1 MNKKILISVGVII
14 AGIAGVVAMS
24 AYEAHVINVTAHIE
38 NALYVHPDEILFG
51 TVFPQEYVEKQ
62 FTVELSSSFR
72 AEDRVDDVEYVIKQ
86 KPKCECIFDPIDD
99 VQEFDLYCEGKQYA
113 PVDYAT
119 HACPVEPDGSV
130 YYKEMANLCQFL
142 SKTDADPEDG
152 NDTDHRSYFQ
162 GTNCLT
168 TPDPDATGRLSKIEQ
183 DIIDLWIVDL
193 KVPPVDGYVGQD
205 WPAGCPVV
213 AANDMDYGCDLW
225 IEVTNISLS
234 NGENT
239 VNHNCNNGIIED
251 GEECDDGNNIDG
263 DGCSAVCTIET
274 QPEPE
279 PTSECVSGDIKS
291 CDTGQVGVCIVGT
304 QTCVQGF
311 WDSCVQDVQSSAEAC
326 DGLDNDCDGEIDEG
340 DVCNSGPAPECTF
353 LEIQSC
359 DTQLLGVCAAG
370 TQACNLESFWGSC
383 VQNEQSSAEVCDG
396 LDNDCDGEIDEG
408 DICVS
413 VNNWTYEQNFNGL
426 SSGNLSGQDEWSGPR
441 VFYVQDSVTYEGAKA
456 VEIIGGPG
464 TDEWARRDITGISD
478 GLVYIAMRR
487 NNTDDGNTVVAL
499 RDSGTDVMLVKFD
512 ATGYYRIRS
521 DTAWVNVATYNA
533 DQWYVVAIEFD
544 DLAQNDK
551 YRTRIHDGSSWSSW
565 SNWENTLNSY
575 SDIDQILFMVDS
587 VTNGVTAY
595 WDRISATGI

>member
-340 DVCNSGPAPECTF
+340 D
-353 LEIQSC
+353 
-359 DTQLLGVCAAG
+359 
-370 TQACNLESFWGSC
+370 
-383 VQNEQSSAEVCDG
+383 
-396 LDNDCDGEIDEG
+396 
-408 DICVS
+408 ICVS